1 MSNSEQRCTGAA
13 YHYSTLARV
22 LNHASQLLPTRV
34 CSAIATL
41 CAHLQLP
48 ECKPSMQVGRTR
60 LVAPG
65 SSCLWLSPSLEYL
78 AGMQA
83 SKVPWYKHD
92 SHYAVHQITKASSW

>member
-1 MSNSEQRCTGAA
+1 MSNSEHRCTGAA

-48 ECKPSMQVGRTR
+48 EFKRSMQVGGTKLKL
-60 LVAPG
+60 LVA
-65 SSCLWLSPSLEYL
+65 LSLTRVTGGHASLQS
-78 AGMQA
+78 AMVQA
-83 SKVPWYKHD
+83 
-92 SHYAVHQITKASSW
+92 